1 MNNVNYAKQLN
12 KFADNFLNSLHRL
25 NENEVAKELISVF
38 AKNRDLYQA
47 VSEKLIDTSKTFR
60 ENNHESKNKEQI

>member
-1 MNNVNYAKQLN
+1 MNNVNHAKQLN

-38 AKNRDLYQA
+38 AKNKDLYQA

-60 ENNHESKNKEQI
+60 ENSHEGKNKEQI